1 MTVVLG
7 VDASRAGWIGV
18 VLSDGGFVAALLGP
32 DLARLSA
39 TASLISEVS
48 VIGVGL
54 PIGLPD
60 KGRRDA
66 DLLARVL
73 LGPRR
78 SSAVLTPTRAALEL
92 DSYAEAGL
100 LSRELGEPVPSRQAY
115 ALRGRILELDA
126 WARRSGLA
134 VVEAHPE
141 VSFATLAGGPLAES
155 KKTWAGMTA
164 RRRLLADVGIT
175 LPDDLGEAGSA
186 AVDDVLD
193 ATAVAW
199 TALRVSRGQAV
210 SFPSLPQRFGD
221 GHSAAIWA

>member
-7 VDASRAGWIGV
+7 VEASRAGWIGV
-18 VLSDGGFVAALLGP
+18 VLSDGGFVAALLGRE
-32 DLARLSA
+32 LASLTA
-39 TASLISEVS
+39 TASLIAEIS
-48 VIGVGL
+48 VVGVGL

-60 KGRRDA
+60 KGRRDG

-73 LGPRR
+73 VGPRR
-78 SSAVLTPTRAALEL
+78 SSVVLTPTRAALEL
-92 DSYAEAGL
+92 GTYAEASAL
-100 LSRELGEPVPSRQAY
+100 CRERGEPAPSRQAY
-115 ALRGRILELDA
+115 ALRSRILELDV
-126 WARRSGLA
+126 WARRAGLA
-134 VVEAHPE
+134 VVEVHPE

-155 KKTWAGMTA
+155 KKSWGGAMR
-164 RRRLLADVGIT
+164 RRRLLAGVGVPV
-175 LPDDLGEAGSA
+175 PDDLGEAGTA
-186 AVDDVLD
+186 GVDVVLD